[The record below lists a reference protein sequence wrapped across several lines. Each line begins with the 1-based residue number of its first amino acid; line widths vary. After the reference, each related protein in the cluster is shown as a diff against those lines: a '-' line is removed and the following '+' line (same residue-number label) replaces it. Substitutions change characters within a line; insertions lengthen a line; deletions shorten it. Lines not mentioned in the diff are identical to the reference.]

1 LYIENFRAQC
11 HATSLSDT
19 FCSVHFVAAIIL
31 FLDGGLQNDWW
42 FQCAMPQGE
51 VVVARFLQWPPG
63 DLEDMSLDGVLLFGD
78 GSQKM
83 LAAIT
88 CWMAL
93 LMTWRHH
100 GAECLQE
107 QAVLGMIQSFLEI
120 STIVKAM
127 DARGGQLESVIDR
140 IVQQNVAAKVQP
152 ISSFGWSAILRT
164 TCASASL
171 DDALTCYNEHPEVV
185 ARERD
190 SSGAGAI
197 SLDNRKRQGVR
208 NWMERTAEGAYAEV
222 LRSTHDLTY
231 QAGPFGEVFAYNNS
245 FFLRSVSG
253 LEALDLNSVDGPL
266 PSEPFAE
273 ARPCFKIC
281 RSMFSVETA
290 CCPAFSKIA

>member
-1 LYIENFRAQC
+1 
-11 HATSLSDT
+11 LSDT

-140 IVQQNVAAKVQP
+140 IVQP
-152 ISSFGWSAILRT
+152 SALSVGVPFSGPPVPLLRWT
-164 TCASASL
+164 M
-171 DDALTCYNEHPEVV
+171 
-185 ARERD
+185 R
-190 SSGAGAI
+190 
-197 SLDNRKRQGVR
+197 
-208 NWMERTAEGAYAEV
+208 
-222 LRSTHDLTY
+222 
-231 QAGPFGEVFAYNNS
+231 
-245 FFLRSVSG
+245 
-253 LEALDLNSVDGPL
+253 
-266 PSEPFAE
+266 
-273 ARPCFKIC
+273 
-281 RSMFSVETA
+281 
-290 CCPAFSKIA
+290 